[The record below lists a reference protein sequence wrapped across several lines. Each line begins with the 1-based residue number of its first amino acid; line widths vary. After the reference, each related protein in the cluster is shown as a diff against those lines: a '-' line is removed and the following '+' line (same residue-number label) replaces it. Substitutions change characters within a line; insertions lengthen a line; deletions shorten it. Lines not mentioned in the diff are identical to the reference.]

1 MLEKTIET
9 MMLDYKF
16 FKRFNSVPFLK
27 CIRPG
32 RNKGDNKITDIRTL
46 KVIPEQRN
54 IF

>member
-32 RNKGDNKITDIRTL
+32 RNKGDNKIADIIAF
-46 KVIPEQRN
+46 KIIPKQRN